1 MTSAEFHGFIQRLTI
16 LSDRIE
22 AKLSKLSAQDRGVLL
37 DAWFQMLKDCPLQ
50 RAMGAIQKVASD
62 PDRPY
67 YAEDYIRKIYGLA
80 NDKDALRDERI
91 EWDTRARRMERP
103 FFDKH
108 GRTPTPAE
116 ITKAIGCRP

>member
-1 MTSAEFHGFIQRLTI
+1 MTPEEFPSFVQRLTL

-22 AKLSKLSAQDRGVLL
+22 AKLSKLDGGDRAALL
-37 DAWFQMLKDCPLQ
+37 DAWFQMLRACPLQ
-50 RAMGAIQKVASD
+50 RAMGAIQTVASD

-91 EWDTRARRMERP
+91 EWDTRARRLERP
-103 FFDKH
+103 FFEKH
-108 GRTPTPAE
+108 GRTPTQAE
-116 ITKAIGCRP
+116 VTKTIGCRP

>member
-1 MTSAEFHGFIQRLTI
+1 MTPEEFPSFVQRLTL

-22 AKLSKLSAQDRGVLL
+22 AKLSKLDGGDRAALL
-37 DAWFQMLKDCPLQ
+37 DAWFQMLRACPLK
-50 RAMGAIQKVASD
+50 RAMDAIQKVASD

-91 EWDTRARRMERP
+91 EWDTRARRLERP

-108 GRTPTPAE
+108 GRTPTQAE
-116 ITKAIGCRP
+116 VSKAIGCRP